1 MTDNV
6 ELVRQAIQVLNSR
19 QMHRIPEFIAPD
31 MQRHDLVGAYPDVAG
46 STGVADFLG
55 ELLRGAP
62 DLRLEIQDIF
72 GAGDRVTMR
81 FKVEGTHEGLLWGSP
96 GTGRRFSANAINIYR
111 IADGKLAETWQL
123 LDLAGFLKQV
133 QG

>member
-1 MTDNV
+1 MPDNV
-6 ELVRQAIQVLNSR
+6 ELVRQAIGVLNAR
-19 QMHRIPEFIAPD
+19 ELHRIPEFIAAD
-31 MQRHDLVGAYPDVAG
+31 MQRHDLVGAYPAVEG
-46 STGVADFLG
+46 SSGVADFLG

-81 FKVEGTHEGLLWGSP
+81 FKVEGTHEGLLFGAP

-111 IADGKLAETWQL
+111 IVDGKLAETWQL
-123 LDLAGFLKQV
+123 LDLAGFLRQV
-133 QG
+133 QS